1 MALQKALEHGL
12 RLFACDRPADVGGKR
27 HRFFVVGQALLR
39 GRGESA
45 GLFVAAVHLGV
56 HGRGELHLRG
66 VAVAALIGLEKILR
80 DGVGELALGE
90 KLRHAGRPGD
100 LVLGVPVHHGQ
111 AVAHGADG
119 FLLDVARQERLL
131 GDFGLRVDLEP
142 FFGDL
147 HDEVGIAGRDG
158 GLPGHFGQLRRRGL
172 PEGVVKGVRREF
184 VFVAVHSDAAG
195 DEVEELSVRLR
206 HRGMAR
212 GHAFRRD
219 AHARMSRKGRR
230 EKKGAHAGEKRCA
243 ERSEGTHV
251 VMSVECGM
259 SRHCSENVSVE
270 TGEAG
275 RKMCQNATS

>member
-1 MALQKALEHGL
+1 M
-12 RLFACDRPADVGGKR
+12 
-27 HRFFVVGQALLR
+27 R
-39 GRGESA
+39 G
-45 GLFVAAVHLGV
+45 F
-56 HGRGELHLRG
+56 
-66 VAVAALIGLEKILR
+66 EKILR

-100 LVLGVPVHHGQ
+100 LVFGVSVHHGQ

-119 FLLDVARQERLL
+119 FLFDVARQERLL

-142 FFGDL
+142 FFGDA
-147 HDEVGIAGRDG
+147 HDEIRIAGRDG
-158 GLPGHFGQLRRRGL
+158 GLPGHFGEFLRRSL
-172 PEGVVKGVRREF
+172 LEGVIKGVRREF
-184 VFVAVHSDAAG
+184 VFVAVQGDAAG
-195 DEVEELSVRLR
+195 DEIEELAVRLR

-212 GHAFRRD
+212 GHAFRRNT
-219 AHARMSRKGRR
+219 HARMSRKGRG

-251 VMSVECGM
+251 VMNVECGM
-259 SRHCSENVSVE
+259 SRHCSENVSVH